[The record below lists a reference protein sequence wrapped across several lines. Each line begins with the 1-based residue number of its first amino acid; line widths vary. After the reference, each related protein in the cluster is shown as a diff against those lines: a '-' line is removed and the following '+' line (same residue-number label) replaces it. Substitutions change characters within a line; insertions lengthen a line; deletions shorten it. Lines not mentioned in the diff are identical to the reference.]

1 MFLSVLD
8 MFKVGIGPSSS
19 HTMGPMVAAAQF
31 LDTLRASPFQAHG
44 LRATLHGSLAFT
56 GVGHATD
63 RATILGLA
71 GFLPDSYDAT
81 RAEAT
86 LAAITETKTIDA
98 PGLGPLQFDPKTD
111 LIFDYG
117 PNLPGHAN
125 GMILRATDAQGDVI
139 LQETYYSIGGGF
151 VLTEAEMA
159 AAGSAK
165 SNARSDVP
173 YPFQNGAE
181 MLEMAKTS
189 GLSIAAMKRANELR
203 FRSAQDLDQGIDRV
217 WEVMNACINR
227 GMEGTGILPGGLKVR
242 RRAKG
247 IHDALIAERGLN
259 MTAPHTINDWMSL
272 YAMSVNE
279 ENAAGGQVV
288 TAPTNGAAGVVPA
301 VLRYYLD
308 HVPGA
313 SPRRIADFLL
323 TAAAIGGLCKHNAS
337 ISGAECGCQAEVG
350 SAAAMAAAGLAA
362 VLGGTPEQIENAAEI
377 ALEHHLGMTCDPVK
391 GLVQVPCIE
400 RNGLGAIKAVSAASL
415 ALRGDGIHLVSLDAC
430 IETMRQTGRDMHEK
444 YKETSLGG
452 LAVNVPNC

>member
-1 MFLSVLD
+1 MFLSVFD

-19 HTMGPMVAAAQF
+19 HTMGPMVAAARF
-31 LDTLRASPFQAHG
+31 LERLRKAPFSVAGVKAS
-44 LRATLHGSLAFT
+44 LHGSLAFT

-71 GFLPDSYDAT
+71 GFVPESYDRDKADAAL
-81 RAEAT
+81 AEIKA
-86 LAAITETKTIDA
+86 TKTVTPD
-98 PGLGPLQFDPKTD
+98 GLPALRFDPETD
-111 LIFDYG
+111 LIFDFG

-125 GMILRATDAQGDVI
+125 GMILSATDPQGDVI

-151 VLTEAEMA
+151 VMTQAELD
-159 AAGSAK
+159 AGKDTDEGAP
-165 SNARSDVP
+165 VP
-173 YPFQNGAE
+173 YPFKSAAE
-181 MLEMAKTS
+181 MLEMAKAS
-189 GLSIAAMKRANELR
+189 GLSIAEMKRANEISR
-203 FRSAQDLDQGIDRV
+203 RSVSDLDAGMRRLWQVMNDCIDRGL
-217 WEVMNACINR
+217 END
-227 GMEGTGILPGGLKVR
+227 GILPGGLKVK

-247 IHDALIAERGLN
+247 IHEKLLAERGMNL
-259 MTAPHTINDWMSL
+259 TAPHTINDWMSV
-272 YAMSVNE
+272 YAMAVNE

-301 VLRYYLD
+301 TIRYYLD

-313 SPRRIADFLL
+313 TTTRVPEFLL
-323 TAAAIGGLCKHNAS
+323 TAAAIGGLVKFNAS
-337 ISGAECGCQAEVG
+337 ISGAEAGCQAEVG
-350 SAAAMAAAGLAA
+350 SASAMAAAGLCA

-415 ALRGDGIHLVSLDAC
+415 ALRGDGTHFVPLDSA
-430 IETMRQTGRDMHEK
+430 IETMRQTGADMHEK

-452 LAVNVPNC
+452 LAVNIPNC